1 MNHTAATKNRMPLEG
16 HRKAVERLKTGQGY
30 MPTGKT
36 KNAPKAKFRASSE
49 QPHYHL
55 IVETFLG
62 EVSPF
67 PSCTDDVLFVCV
79 YCA

>member
-1 MNHTAATKNRMPLEG
+1 
-16 HRKAVERLKTGQGY
+16 